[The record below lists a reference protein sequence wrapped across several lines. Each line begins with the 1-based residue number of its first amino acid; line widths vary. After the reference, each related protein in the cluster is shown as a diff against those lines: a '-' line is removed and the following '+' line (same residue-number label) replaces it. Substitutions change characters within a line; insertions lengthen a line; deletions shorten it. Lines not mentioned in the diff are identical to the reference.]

1 MARTKFDTIA
11 DYYAENLEG
20 LRLFANKILND
31 TEEAKDVV
39 QECFVRLLAIED
51 SISLVSMPALVHNM
65 LRNAAVS
72 VVRHRAIA
80 RQYNKVESAATSAA
94 T

>member
-39 QECFVRLLAIED
+39 QE
-51 SISLVSMPALVHNM
+51 
-65 LRNAAVS
+65 
-72 VVRHRAIA
+72 
-80 RQYNKVESAATSAA
+80 
-94 T
+94 